1 MVFIGERNCG
11 KSSII
16 NELLEQ
22 TYLPV
27 HENPCTARIV
37 RIKHADEMNAR
48 LIKADGEV
56 VQSTE
61 DIKDRRRLEEFIV
74 VSDKERDNS
83 EALDATVEVG
93 LNHDLLKSGI
103 ELIDS
108 PGKNESD
115 VLDRVLD
122 DFLEK
127 GTVPLF
133 VYVIDGKM
141 RLRPSGDPLATSM
154 YAISLQPLMSLLQNR
169 STAKQCWFADD
180 VTGAG
185 SLEEVKQ
192 WWDEL
197 READPTLGY
206 YPNSKKCWPVV
217 KPEKEGRTKEMFG
230 GTGLNIT
237 TEGRKH
243 RGTQTPRLSV
253 LS

>member
-1 MVFIGERNCG
+1 
-11 KSSII
+11 
-16 NELLEQ
+16 
-22 TYLPV
+22 
-27 HENPCTARIV
+27 
-37 RIKHADEMNAR
+37 MNAR

-122 DFLEK
+122 DFFEK

-141 RLRPSGDPLATSM
+141 RLRPSVS
-154 YAISLQPLMSLLQNR
+154 
-169 STAKQCWFADD
+169 
-180 VTGAG
+180 
-185 SLEEVKQ
+185 
-192 WWDEL
+192 
-197 READPTLGY
+197 
-206 YPNSKKCWPVV
+206 
-217 KPEKEGRTKEMFG
+217 
-230 GTGLNIT
+230 
-237 TEGRKH
+237 
-243 RGTQTPRLSV
+243 
-253 LS
+253 